1 MALTLAFGSTN
12 DNEITSSNAAYATA
26 RSGGTF
32 TLGSASGT
40 FISYGQRNFGS
51 GYDCYEGFVE
61 FPYTLTATD
70 LKVSAYIQY
79 VQLQNTGTQGRDL
92 YVYENDW
99 GGGTLTTA
107 DWVSGVAV
115 ATGAFFS
122 RIIHAEQ
129 WLNTKGRGGSQAL
142 LTRLGTTGNVRVV
155 NVSNRFQAGTAP
167 SGDEYNKLYSVDQ
180 SGTSND
186 PCLIYTTIRRSTLS
200 WVGAAAAQLSDGTA
214 VYLESDGGTTPVVTL
229 KYTTT
234 AGVTASIGTLTIA
247 GAGLDI
253 ATPSYQK
260 IALVVD
266 GSDNIYVMGHKA
278 GTQNDLYAR
287 AYKKTGTLTWTAQT
301 ALSASLPAY
310 ANSLGSPNNGVGAWH
325 NTSGSGHIM
334 YVGSHIAWTGHTGQ
348 IFYVVLNCASLLAGS
363 GTLFSDSGTD
373 PVWLGLATPAD
384 FIHYPNETGSLLD
397 VHAIPGSLS
406 GQVHSIDSDG
416 VTTAGRYTLNTSGV
430 ASAGTNSSTG
440 MITDAISA
448 DKDANGKLRSHILT
462 DGRYINLNG
471 CRVVARTAAGALL
484 GFDDLDVSTSGVP
497 TNFPTAAAQK
507 GLSTWDSVL
516 DVASNKV
523 WIYYLDSTDSRIL
536 RRTSFSLSTYKGTG
550 ESVIVNSTIG
560 ATGTTNVSIRTPRG
574 TVDERHIRV
583 AVANVTGGGV
593 LSTVYVDDNF
603 NLAPNAPLLATIP
616 TFDATTPQIFTW
628 TFSDSNPHDTQTAR
642 ELQIIRTSDS
652 ASMVATG
659 KVTTTSNSYTLPAST
674 LANAVAYQWRVR
686 TWDVAD
692 ATGSWSA
699 FTDFTTSG
707 GGSVT
712 ITDPATDNPGGQVTA
727 DYSISWS
734 VTGTTQA
741 AYRIKAIDTA
751 DSSTYYD
758 SGFVTSVSTTAVVP
772 NLLSGHTYRIEVTA
786 RNSGLVVSNPG
797 TRLISPVYDSPEKP
811 VVSAIAMDTFIR
823 ISVSNPAPVGSEP
836 DVIVN
841 RLFRRLTGDTEW
853 TFIGSL
859 VPGDTYDDYNVG
871 AGVSYDYM
879 VGAEA

>member
-1 MALTLAFGSTN
+1 
-12 DNEITSSNAAYATA
+12 
-26 RSGGTF
+26 
-32 TLGSASGT
+32 
-40 FISYGQRNFGS
+40 
-51 GYDCYEGFVE
+51 
-61 FPYTLTATD
+61 
-70 LKVSAYIQY
+70 
-79 VQLQNTGTQGRDL
+79 
-92 YVYENDW
+92 
-99 GGGTLTTA
+99 
-107 DWVSGVAV
+107 
-115 ATGAFFS
+115 
-122 RIIHAEQ
+122 
-129 WLNTKGRGGSQAL
+129 
-142 LTRLGTTGNVRVV
+142 
-155 NVSNRFQAGTAP
+155 
-167 SGDEYNKLYSVDQ
+167 
-180 SGTSND
+180 
-186 PCLIYTTIRRSTLS
+186 
-200 WVGAAAAQLSDGTA
+200 
-214 VYLESDGGTTPVVTL
+214 
-229 KYTTT
+229 
-234 AGVTASIGTLTIA
+234 
-247 GAGLDI
+247 
-253 ATPSYQK
+253 
-260 IALVVD
+260 
-266 GSDNIYVMGHKA
+266 
-278 GTQNDLYAR
+278 
-287 AYKKTGTLTWTAQT
+287 
-301 ALSASLPAY
+301 
-310 ANSLGSPNNGVGAWH
+310 
-325 NTSGSGHIM
+325 
-334 YVGSHIAWTGHTGQ
+334 
-348 IFYVVLNCASLLAGS
+348 
-363 GTLFSDSGTD
+363 
-373 PVWLGLATPAD
+373 
-384 FIHYPNETGSLLD
+384 
-397 VHAIPGSLS
+397 
-406 GQVHSIDSDG
+406 
-416 VTTAGRYTLNTSGV
+416 
-430 ASAGTNSSTG
+430 
-440 MITDAISA
+440 
-448 DKDANGKLRSHILT
+448 
-462 DGRYINLNG
+462 
-471 CRVVARTAAGALL
+471 
-484 GFDDLDVSTSGVP
+484 
-497 TNFPTAAAQK
+497 
-507 GLSTWDSVL
+507 
-516 DVASNKV
+516 
-523 WIYYLDSTDSRIL
+523 
-536 RRTSFSLSTYKGTG
+536 
-550 ESVIVNSTIG
+550 
-560 ATGTTNVSIRTPRG
+560 
-574 TVDERHIRV
+574 
-583 AVANVTGGGV
+583 V